1 MIHIAVCDDE
11 SHIIQLLQNRLNWL
25 LNGKETQIDTFLSGT
40 ALRDSILSGNSYD
53 LIFLDINLPDMNGI
67 FLARHFRPFIKNSLL
82 IFVSSQDDAVYD
94 SFAAA
99 PFRFLRKSRLDEEL
113 PRIVQD
119 ALKEMQKSAPAGIL
133 LQCRQTQISV
143 NPLKVLYIESN
154 LKNQVIHL
162 TDGTL
167 EVNYRLKDLEPLFV
181 PCGFIKP
188 HNSFL
193 VNYRFISS
201 IQTRDVLLDN
211 GELLPVSKHRLS
223 EFKKAYLKL
232 ISLG

>member
-11 SHIIQLLQNRLNWL
+11 PHIIQLLQNRLNRL
-25 LNGKETQIDTFLSGT
+25 LEGMETQMDSFLSGT
-40 ALRDSILSGNSYD
+40 AMRDSILAGNHYD

-67 FLARHFRPFIKNSLL
+67 FLARHFRPFIKDSLL

-94 SFAAA
+94 SFAAS
-99 PFRFLRKSRLDEEL
+99 PFRFLRKSHLDTEL
-113 PRIVQD
+113 SVVVQD
-119 ALKEMQKSAPAGIL
+119 ALKELQKKTSAGIL
-133 LQCRQTQISV
+133 LQYQQTQISV
-143 NPLKVLYIESN
+143 NPLKVFYIESN
-154 LKNQVIHL
+154 LKNQVIHQ
-162 TDGTL
+162 TDDTL
-167 EVNYRLKDLEPLFV
+167 EVNYRLKDLEPLFE
-181 PCGFIKP
+181 PHGFIKP

-201 IQTRDVLLDN
+201 IQTRDILLDN

-232 ISLG
+232 ISEG

>member
-11 SHIIQLLQNRLNWL
+11 SHIIELMQTSLNRL
-25 LNGKETQIDTFLSGT
+25 LNGTETQVDSFLSG
-40 ALRDSILSGNSYD
+40 AEMRDSILAGNHYD

-67 FLARHFRPFIKNSLL
+67 FLARHFRPFIKDSLL

-99 PFRFLRKSRLDEEL
+99 PFRFLRKSRLDTEL
-113 PRIVQD
+113 PTVVQD
-119 ALKEMQKSAPAGIL
+119 ALRELQKKTSAVIL
-133 LQCRQTQISV
+133 LQHRQTQISV

-162 TDGTL
+162 TDGIL

-181 PCGFIKP
+181 PYGFIKP

-201 IQTRDVLLDN
+201 IHTRDVLLDN

-223 EFKKAYLKL
+223 ELKKAYLML
-232 ISLG
+232 ISFG

>member
-11 SHIIQLLQNRLNWL
+11 PLAVQLLQERLTAL
-25 LNGKETQIDTFLSGT
+25 LCKEETKIDAFLSGT
-40 ALRDSILSGNSYD
+40 QMRDSILAGKSYD

-67 FLARHFRPFIKNSLL
+67 FLARHFRPFIRDSLL

-94 SFAAA
+94 SFSAA
-99 PFRFLRKSRLDEEL
+99 PFRFLRKSRLQEEL

-119 ALKEMQKSAPAGIL
+119 ALKELQKKAPAGIL
-133 LQCRQTQISV
+133 LQYRQAQISV
-143 NPLKVLYIESN
+143 NPLKVIYIESN

-181 PCGFIKP
+181 PHGFIKP
-188 HNSFL
+188 HNSYL

-211 GELLPVSKHRLS
+211 GEALPVSKHRLG
-223 EFKKAYLKL
+223 EFKKAYLTL
-232 ISLG
+232 ISE